1 MHMLRVT
8 LLGLAMCLLT
18 LFGIAM
24 IFMAMA
30 IILAGASMIL
40 LTVLKKAN
48 RMINAALREIF
59 TLGGPGR
66 A

>member
-8 LLGLAMCLLT
+8 LLGLPMCLLT
-18 LFGIAM
+18 LFWIAM

-30 IILAGASMIL
+30 IILAGASLIL
-40 LTVLKKAN
+40 LTMLKKAN
-48 RMINAALREIF
+48 CLIDAILREIF

>member
-1 MHMLRVT
+1 
-8 LLGLAMCLLT
+8 MCLLT
-18 LFGIAM
+18 LFRIAM

-30 IILAGASMIL
+30 TILAGASMIL

>member
-1 MHMLRVT
+1 MDMLKVT
-8 LLGLAMCLLT
+8 LLDLPMCLLT
-18 LFGIAM
+18 LFGFVM

-30 IILAGASMIL
+30 LILAGASMIL
-40 LTVLKKAN
+40 LTIPKKAN
-48 RMINAALREIF
+48 RMIDAILREIF